1 MCVWQFVG
9 VKQWCRIIVQ
19 LSREAGSVPSSRSVA
34 LPEKLI
40 GSPTFHVKVERG
52 EEIVGTGGWFP
63 AAIVIGELTLDAPLL
78 SVTMRRTV
86 YVPGVVYVKLGFC
99 AVESP
104 YVPSPFRS
112 QEYVIGS
119 PSGSL
124 DPLPSKL
131 TVSGVGPLV
140 GLAVA
145 TAFGGL
151 FELRYL
157 IRWIAPPSK
166 SA

>member
-1 MCVWQFVG
+1 
-9 VKQWCRIIVQ
+9 
-19 LSREAGSVPSSRSVA
+19 
-34 LPEKLI
+34 
-40 GSPTFHVKVERG
+40 
-52 EEIVGTGGWFP
+52 
-63 AAIVIGELTLDAPLL
+63 VIA
-78 SVTMRRTV
+78 
-86 YVPGVVYVKLGFC
+86 
-99 AVESP
+99 
-104 YVPSPFRS
+104 
-112 QEYVIGS
+112 S

-145 TAFGGL
+145 TAVGAP

-157 IRWIAPPSK
+157 IRWIVLPSK